1 MAHLPTSACVTDKD
15 GNGTIDLSEMT
26 EALSKAQEGT
36 AEEMEVRKMICLAK
50 DITDKSDTEIMAIP
64 LDELK
69 VRERETE
76 STHARHHPTVSSFT
90 LRLSCSAHLAGVV
103 G

>member
-69 VRERETE
+69 VAIR
-76 STHARHHPTVSSFT
+76 STSS
-90 LRLSCSAHLAGVV
+90 R
-103 G
+103 